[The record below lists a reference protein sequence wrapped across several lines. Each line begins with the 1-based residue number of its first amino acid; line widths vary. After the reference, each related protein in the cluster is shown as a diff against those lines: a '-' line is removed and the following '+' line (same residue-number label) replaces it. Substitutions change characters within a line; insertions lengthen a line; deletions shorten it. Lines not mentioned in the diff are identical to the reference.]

1 MVTIFFRTLLIYL
14 ILIATV
20 RLMGKR
26 QIGELEVTDFVT
38 TLMLSEIAALPITDT
53 NIPVSHAL
61 IPMITLLFLEVAS
74 SVVLIRLPKLKT
86 LVSAHPTIIIRDGV
100 LDQSALRSIRISVE
114 ELMGEIRQQ
123 GYSSIDQI
131 NDAILEKN
139 GKFTILPKSKYATP
153 TVQQLGLRD
162 QPDPLMHVVFSDG
175 KCNCSGL
182 SLIQKNEEW
191 LNRKLKDL
199 GYDAEDLFCV
209 TANRAGEICAI
220 PIQSPTPKG
229 AKSKR

>member
-1 MVTIFFRTLLIYL
+1 MITIFFRTLLIYL

-38 TLMLSEIAALPITDT
+38 TLILSEIAALPITDT

-74 SVVLIRLPKLKT
+74 SVVLIRIPKLKT
-86 LVSAHPTIIIRDGV
+86 VVSAHPTIVITDGE
-100 LDQSALRSIRISVE
+100 LDQNALRSIRISME

-123 GYSSIDQI
+123 GYSSIDQV

-139 GKFTILPKSKYATP
+139 GKFTILPKPQYAQP
-153 TVQQLGLRD
+153 TAGQLKIQQ
-162 QPDPLMHVVFSDG
+162 QEDPLMHVVYSDG
-175 KCNCSGL
+175 RCNRSGL
-182 SLIQKNEEW
+182 SIIQKDEEW
-191 LNRKLKDL
+191 LKNNLRDR
-199 GYDAEDLFCV
+199 GYTPEDLFCV
-209 TANRAGEICAI
+209 TANRLGELCVI
-220 PIQSPTPKG
+220 PLQPTLKG
-229 AKSKR
+229 TKSRS

>member
-1 MVTIFFRTLLIYL
+1 MITILFRTLLIYV

-20 RLMGKR
+20 RTMGKR
-26 QIGELEVTDFVT
+26 QIGELEVTDLVT

-74 SVVLIRLPKLKT
+74 SVVLIRLPILKSI
-86 LVSAHPTIIIRDGV
+86 VSAHPTIVICDGK
-100 LDQSALRSIRISVE
+100 LDQPALRSIRISME

-139 GKFTILPKSKYATP
+139 GKFTILPKPQYAQP
-153 TVQQLGLRD
+153 TAEQLELKTKE
-162 QPDPLMHVVFSDG
+162 DPLMHVVFSDG
-175 KCNCSGL
+175 KCNRSGL
-182 SLIQKNEEW
+182 SIIQKDQTWLEETIS
-191 LNRKLKDL
+191 RK
-199 GYDAEDLFCV
+199 GYNKEDIFCIL
-209 TANRAGEICAI
+209 ANRLGECNII
-220 PIQSPTPKG
+220 LLGTNK
-229 AKSKR
+229 KRSDLQ

>member
-1 MVTIFFRTLLIYL
+1 MITILFRTLLIYV

-20 RLMGKR
+20 RTMGKR
-26 QIGELEVTDFVT
+26 QIGELEVTYLVT

-74 SVVLIRLPKLKT
+74 SVVLIRLPILKSI
-86 LVSAHPTIIIRDGV
+86 VSAHPTIVICDGK
-100 LDQSALRSIRISVE
+100 LDQSALRSIRISME

-139 GKFTILPKSKYATP
+139 GKFTILPKPKYAQP
-153 TVQQLGLRD
+153 TAEQLNLKTKE
-162 QPDPLMHVVFSDG
+162 DPLMHVVFSDG
-175 KCNCSGL
+175 KCNRSGL
-182 SLIQKNEEW
+182 SIIQKDQIWLEETIS
-191 LNRKLKDL
+191 RK
-199 GYDAEDLFCV
+199 GYNKEDIFCV
-209 TANRAGEICAI
+209 LANRLGEFNII
-220 PIQSPTPKG
+220 LLESHKNRRQ
-229 AKSKR
+229 AK

>member
-1 MVTIFFRTLLIYL
+1 MVTIFFRTLLIYV

-26 QIGELEVTDFVT
+26 QIGELEVTDLVT

-74 SVVLIRLPKLKT
+74 SVILIRIPKLKA
-86 LVSAHPTIIIRDGV
+86 LVSARPTVIISNGV
-100 LDQSALRSIRISVE
+100 LNQEALRSIRISME

-123 GYSSIDQI
+123 GYSSMDQV

-139 GKFTILPKSKYATP
+139 GKLTILPKPRYAQP
-153 TVQQLGLRD
+153 TADQLGLKTKE
-162 QPDPLMHVVFSDG
+162 DPLMHVVLTDGHINRAGLALIGKDEDWLQKAISRRGYTSD
-175 KCNCSGL
+175 S
-182 SLIQKNEEW
+182 
-191 LNRKLKDL
+191 
-199 GYDAEDLFCV
+199 LFCV
-209 TANRAGEICAI
+209 TANRLGEICLI
-220 PIQSPTPKG
+220 PLQKQ
-229 AKSKR
+229 KRRKKP

>member
-1 MVTIFFRTLLIYL
+1 MITILFRTLLIYV

-20 RLMGKR
+20 RIMGKR
-26 QIGELEVTDFVT
+26 QIGELEVTDLVT

-74 SVVLIRLPKLKT
+74 SVILIRIPFLKSM
-86 LVSAHPTIIIRDGV
+86 VSAHPTILICDGH
-100 LDQSALRSIRISVE
+100 LDQAALRSIRISME

-123 GYSSIDQI
+123 GYSSVDQI

-139 GKFTILPKSKYATP
+139 GKFTILPKPQYAQP
-153 TVQQLGLRD
+153 TAKQFGLKSEE
-162 QPDPLMHVVFSDG
+162 DPLMHVVFSDG

-182 SLIQKNEEW
+182 AIIQKDPDW
-191 LNRKLKDL
+191 IYRQLHTK
-199 GYDAEDLFCV
+199 GYTEDQIFCV
-209 TANRAGEICAI
+209 LANRLGDTNIILLESDKQRRK
-220 PIQSPTPKG
+220 QSK
-229 AKSKR
+229 

>member
-1 MVTIFFRTLLIYL
+1 MITILFRTLLIYI

-20 RLMGKR
+20 RIMGKR
-26 QIGELEVTDFVT
+26 QIGELEVTDLVT

-74 SVVLIRLPKLKT
+74 SVVLIRISILKS
-86 LVSAHPTIIIRDGV
+86 LVSAHPTIVICDGH
-100 LDQSALRSIRISVE
+100 LNQQALRSIRISME

-139 GKFTILPKSKYATP
+139 GKFTILPKPQYAQP
-153 TVQQLGLRD
+153 TAGQLGIESKE
-162 QPDPLMHVVFSDG
+162 DPLMHVVYSDG
-175 KCNCSGL
+175 RCNFSGL
-182 SLIQKNEEW
+182 SIIQRNEDW
-191 LNRKLKDL
+191 LNDTLRAK
-199 GYDAEDLFCV
+199 GYAKEQLFCV
-209 TANRAGEICAI
+209 LANRLGEFNVI
-220 PIQSPTPKG
+220 PLEKTKG
-229 AKSKR
+229 RKKHS

>member
-1 MVTIFFRTLLIYL
+1 MITIFFRTLLIYL

-53 NIPVSHAL
+53 NIPISHAL

-86 LVSAHPTIIIRDGV
+86 LVSAHPTIIIRDGT
-100 LDQSALRSIRISVE
+100 LDQSALRSIRISME

-123 GYSSIDQI
+123 GYSSIDQV

-139 GKFTILPKSKYATP
+139 GKFTILPKSQFSTP
-153 TVQQLGLRD
+153 TVQQLGIHD
-162 QPDPLMHVVFSDG
+162 QQDPLMHVVYSDG
-175 KCNCSGL
+175 KCNYSGL
-182 SLIQKNEEW
+182 SIIEKDEDW
-191 LNRKLKDL
+191 LKSELERL
-199 GYDAEDLFCV
+199 GYTAADLFCV
-209 TANRAGEICAI
+209 MANRSGEICAI
-220 PIQSPTPKG
+220 PMQNRKG
-229 AKSKR
+229 AKRS